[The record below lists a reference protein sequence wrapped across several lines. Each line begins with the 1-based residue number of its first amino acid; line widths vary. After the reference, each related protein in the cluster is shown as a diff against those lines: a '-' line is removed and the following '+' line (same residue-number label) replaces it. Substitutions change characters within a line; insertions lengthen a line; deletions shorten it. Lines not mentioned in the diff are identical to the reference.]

1 MAGLPFTQ
9 LPAKRISNI
18 ERGLVSHEA
27 QGVPSPTFKGQDP
40 MKMLADQEQ
49 LEQHQVT
56 QWFNAERQTLLTANL
71 EPKKFEVEYRKL
83 MSQARDAGARI
94 QAKHQ
99 ANNLQLQNMS
109 QMVQTGLMTPEQFQ
123 QTALV
128 MSGVPA
134 EHVQKAFEIPKQ
146 QNLMGQLRDINALL
160 VATNNRLKG
169 FEDKGVHGFWRG
181 KLKTGIA
188 QGDRG
193 LYYTDPATKKERR
206 IKDPITIAQYDALIK
221 QKNDLQQLQIQI
233 SGQSSIVRM
242 AMMGQATMA
251 GRQMPPQRRG
261 PARITTEADYNAL
274 PIGAEFI
281 DSDPNSESYGKKGIK
296 GRGK

>member
-1 MAGLPFTQ
+1 MAAPSITQ

-71 EPKKFEVEYRKL
+71 EPKKFEAEYRKL
-83 MSQARDAGARI
+83 MGQARDTGSRI
-94 QAKHQ
+94 QSKHQ
-99 ANNLQLQNMS
+99 QNNMQLENMK
-109 QMVQTGLMTPEQFQ
+109 QLVNTGLISPEQFQ
-123 QTALV
+123 QAALV
-128 MSGVPA
+128 MAGIPA
-134 EHVQKAFEIPKQ
+134 EHVRASFEIPKQ
-146 QNLMGQLRDINALL
+146 RNLIGQLRDVNALL
-160 VATNNRLKG
+160 MATNNRLKG

-181 KLKTGIA
+181 KFKTGIA

-193 LYYTDPATKKERR
+193 LYYTDPATKKEKQV
-206 IKDPITIAQYDALIK
+206 KDPGTIAQYEALIK
-221 QKNDLQQLQIQI
+221 QRNDLQQLQIQI
-233 SGQSSIVRM
+233 SGQSSVVRM

-261 PARITTEADYNAL
+261 PTQIATEAEYHAL

-281 DSDPNSESYGKKGIK
+281 DPNGMRGIK
-296 GRGK
+296 GKGN